1 LAASAAPSTQHTPDG
16 EFSTPGFEEDR
27 KPHVEY
33 LDSLNEHN
41 KRSRSVENEGDAE
54 RKQARVSG
62 DGDGDGWSQGQGQQ
76 GQENGEQQQQ
86 LPVLPMNGV
95 ESSAPDAE
103 GVDVN
108 VVVGEE
114 DPLVYGL
121 SSFCRLL
128 FDFDFF
134 LSRALSLCR
143 AQWTFIFQWM
153 AKQCRS
159 LKLER
164 STTT

>member
-1 LAASAAPSTQHTPDG
+1 MAASAAPSTQHTPDG

-62 DGDGDGWSQGQGQQ
+62 EGDGWSQGQGQQ
-76 GQENGEQQQQ
+76 GQENGEEQQQQ
-86 LPVLPMNGV
+86 QLLPVLPMNGV
-95 ESSAPDAE
+95 ESSAPDVE
-103 GVDVN
+103 GVDVD

-134 LSRALSLCR
+134 FPGRFLYVVLNGP
-143 AQWTFIFQWM
+143 
-153 AKQCRS
+153 
-159 LKLER
+159 
-164 STTT
+164 

>member
-1 LAASAAPSTQHTPDG
+1 M
-16 EFSTPGFEEDR
+16 
-27 KPHVEY
+27 
-33 LDSLNEHN
+33 
-41 KRSRSVENEGDAE
+41 ENEGDAE

-76 GQENGEQQQQ
+76 GQENGEELLLL

-103 GVDVN
+103 GVDVDVD

-128 FDFDFF
+128 FDFDFSF
-134 LSRALSLCR
+134 PGAFFMSCSMDLHFSVDGKAMPFSQVGEEHHDLMT
-143 AQWTFIFQWM
+143 ADEYATYFEIFQ
-153 AKQCRS
+153 QRS
-159 LKLER
+159 V
-164 STTT
+164 